1 MYTMRLLLARLLL
14 ALCLTHAVSAGRLLT
29 NTADAVLIA
38 RQDAAPAGGN
48 PLAQPQCLEYSRTAN
63 FSTIGSNIT
72 LRSAFIQ
79 ASPFGTHQNL
89 DFLAAM
95 VVALPPMTA
104 DTALNAACGNLT
116 TVAAAEA
123 ARNFSEGNIA
133 GFPTSLTAD
142 ATVAD
147 WQVIFCMFAIVVF
160 MGIPWLFML
169 G

>member
-14 ALCLTHAVSAGRLLT
+14 ALCLTNAVSAGRLL
-29 NTADAVLIA
+29 ADAVVIA
-38 RQDAAPAGGN
+38 RQDAAPASN
-48 PLAQPQCLEYSRTAN
+48 PLAQPQCIEYSRTAN

-89 DFLAAM
+89 NFLAAM

-104 DTALNAACGNLT
+104 DAALNAACGNLT

-123 ARNFSEGNIA
+123 ARNFSQGNIA

-147 WQVIFCMFAIVVF
+147 WQVIFCMFAIVTL